1 MQGQEAVLL
10 YQIVGLVSPVLV
22 GVIGWFIVRNV
33 NRVERDIDG
42 NTEVID
48 QHSLDITRLNGEVDN
63 AQHEIGLLRDM
74 MALQAAEIAG
84 QQSRCAT
91 VAERLNA
98 LLDEHKRMHK

>member
-1 MQGQEAVLL
+1 
-10 YQIVGLVSPVLV
+10 
-22 GVIGWFIVRNV
+22 
-33 NRVERDIDG
+33 
-42 NTEVID
+42 
-48 QHSLDITRLNGEVDN
+48 
-63 AQHEIGLLRDM
+63 M